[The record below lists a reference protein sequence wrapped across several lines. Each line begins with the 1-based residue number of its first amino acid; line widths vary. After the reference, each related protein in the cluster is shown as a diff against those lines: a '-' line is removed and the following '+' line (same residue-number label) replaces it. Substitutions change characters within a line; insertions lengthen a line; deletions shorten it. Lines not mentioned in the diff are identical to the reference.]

1 MGHSQAFN
9 FTVTLIQIFVIIT
22 YYNKNLYQYHDKVKG
37 LRMAHVAETYS
48 LI

>member
-9 FTVTLIQIFVIIT
+9 FTVTLIQIFIIIT
-22 YYNKNLYQYHDKVKG
+22 YYNKNLDQYHDKVKD
-37 LRMAHVAETYS
+37 LRTVHVAETCS